1 MKRSVIIFLLALI
14 SGIMSLNAVN
24 YCAPSSW
31 GYAGTNVTGGGNAT
45 PILVSTYDE
54 LKRALTT
61 ETNQPKVII
70 ITQDIEFHKYIVSTL
85 SNLTLLALPGVRLIN
100 NEKNQSY
107 SGFFYFSEGR
117 NIIIRNITFE
127 GPGAFDCD
135 GHDNLSFYKVYHAWV
150 DHCDFQDGIDGNLD
164 IHDGSDSITVSWCR
178 FRYLK
183 ESTPGGSHSD
193 DHRFSNLIGSDNEDI
208 PIDGIYNVTHAYCWW
223 DEGCKQRMT
232 RCRHSELHF
241 LNCYWN
247 SSVSDYYIGP
257 ENASC
262 YIEGG
267 TFEGRANTLNKV
279 WDPYGTSSINYCTFV
294 NCAGNIPAD
303 EGTVNAPA
311 YPYDHL
317 TAAEAKAYVTDP
329 SCGAGATLL
338 VNTYGRVYSPCEMP
352 RVDAVFYWQM
362 SGSEAPANGS
372 VLPADGG
379 SVYVG
384 STKADKSFAVEP
396 ASYAASV
403 PNYMKAKDGKGLKNT
418 ANSEYLT
425 LKLSDGPFLAGDTLI
440 LCGYLPWKIS
450 TSLTSGLIDSVQT
463 GTAKTDYNI
472 GQLILPADAD
482 SLVLTRNRSLGTGI
496 STIIV
501 CRKPYEK
508 PAEKPDTVLNS
519 IMWNI
524 SDDDFKNL
532 DTIKT
537 DIAIRQLHLVAT
549 GQSTMVVDASSKNLD
564 GYHFTHRLKTRGTGG
579 ADLRHVWFDVKGDCT
594 IDIYVSSAN
603 SEVHTVNIAVGTFDN
618 VVTTVPAAASN
629 PAKQTYSYMGGVNR
643 IYLSSAEAGINFYG
657 IKLSYQ
663 SSGMGV
669 EEASVPLEL
678 QTSKLLRNGQ
688 ILIRRADRTFT
699 LTGTE
704 VK

>member
-1 MKRSVIIFLLALI
+1 MKRSVIIFLLSLI
-14 SGIMSLNAVN
+14 SGMLSLNAVN

-54 LKRALTT
+54 LKKALTT

-70 ITQDIEFHKYIVSTL
+70 ITQDIEFHKNIRSTL
-85 SNLTLLALPGVRLIN
+85 SNITLLALPGAKLIN
-100 NEKNQSY
+100 NETDPSY
-107 SGFFYFSEGR
+107 SGLLRFEEGSNIILR
-117 NIIIRNITFE
+117 NISFKEN
-127 GPGAFDCD
+127 GVHNDAGGDCLTTA
-135 GHDNLSFYKVYHAWV
+135 GVYHMWV
-150 DHCDFQDGIDGNLD
+150 DHCDFMNGMDGNFD
-164 IHDGSDSITVSWCR
+164 ICQGADSISVTWCR
-178 FRYLK
+178 FRY
-183 ESTPGGSHSD
+183 SD
-193 DHRFSNLIGSDNEDI
+193 DADPDRRSNLIGSNNDDI
-208 PIDGIYNVTHAYCWW
+208 PTDGRYNVSFAFCWW
-223 DEGCKQRMT
+223 DEGCKSRMT
-232 RCRHSELHF
+232 RCRNSELHF

-247 SSVSDYYIGP
+247 SSVSSYYIGP
-257 ENASC
+257 EGCSC
-262 YIEGG
+262 YFEGG
-267 TFEGRANTLNKV
+267 TFEGKANEENHV
-279 WDPYGTSSINYCTFV
+279 WTPFFEAPNYCTFV

-396 ASYAASV
+396 ASYASSV
-403 PNYMKAKDGKGLKNT
+403 PDYMKAKDGKGLKNT

-450 TSLTSGLIDSVQT
+450 TSLTSGLIDSIQT
-463 GTAKTDYNI
+463 GTAKTDYNS

-482 SLVLTRNRSLGTGI
+482 SLVLTRNRSVGTGI
-496 STIIV
+496 SSIIV

-508 PAEKPDTVLNS
+508 PAEKPDTVLSS

-549 GQSTMVVDASSKNLD
+549 ENSTMVVDASNKKLD
-564 GYHFTHRLKTRGTGG
+564 GYTFTHRLKTRAAGKLET
-579 ADLRHVWFDVKGDCT
+579 RHVWFDVKGDCT
-594 IDIYVSSAN
+594 IDVYVASSSSTEA
-603 SEVHTVNIAVGTFDN
+603 HTVNIAVGAFDN
-618 VVTTVPAAASN
+618 VTTTLPAVAGN
-629 PAKQTYSYMGGVNR
+629 PAKQTYNYTGGIKR
-643 IYLSSAEAGINFYG
+643 IYLYGADNAINIYG
-657 IKLSYQ
+657 IKLTYPDEPSALEDVPV
-663 SSGMGV
+663 SSD
-669 EEASVPLEL
+669 S
-678 QTSKLLRNGQ
+678 QTHKFLHNGQ
-688 ILIRRADRTFT
+688 FFIQHGDRTYT
-699 LTGTE
+699 LTGAE
-704 VK
+704 IK